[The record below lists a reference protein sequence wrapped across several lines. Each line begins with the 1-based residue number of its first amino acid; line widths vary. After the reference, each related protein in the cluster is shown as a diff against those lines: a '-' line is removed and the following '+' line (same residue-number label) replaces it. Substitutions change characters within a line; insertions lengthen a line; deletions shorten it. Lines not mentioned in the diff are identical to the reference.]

1 MRKMTARLF
10 ALLLAF
16 SSVLHAGQRLDVE
29 VRPTFGGKP
38 LAFDTLA
45 LETRAGQRVSLT
57 RCDLILSKAELLAAD
72 GNWLSAASWAAFV
85 SLREGR
91 TRFALSDIPA
101 GKFTRLRFLIGVP
114 PETNKGNPAAHPAGH
129 PLNPAVNGMHWGWQ
143 GGYIFAAVEGMW
155 RGKEGGL
162 SGYSFHV
169 ANDENLMTVEF
180 PLELDLQR
188 DQTLHLGFDASEI
201 FANVTI
207 TAEASTT
214 HSRPGD
220 SLAATLTANLP
231 KAFRVESLQPTPTR
245 QEAAAKSNALIA
257 ADATP
262 YRFRFSSTFPRPAL
276 PLDNPLTEE
285 GVMLGER
292 LFHDK
297 KLSGNG
303 TQSCA
308 DCHDRRHFF
317 SDERTFSIGAFGNTG
332 TRQSMPLY
340 NLAWKSS
347 FFWDGR
353 APTLRAQTLEP
364 IQNPIEM
371 HATLPDVVKAIEGGD
386 HYPKMFEDA
395 FGTPEINA
403 ERLSRALEQFL
414 LTLVSDD
421 SKFDQAMRGKAELS
435 PQEQRGAEL
444 FNTEFDPARGQRG
457 ADCFHCHGGPMFQS
471 AAFANNGLPLSEDLG
486 RQVTTKLEGD
496 RGKFAVPSLRN
507 IARTAPYMH
516 DGRFATLEEVIGHY
530 DHGLYR
536 SPTLDPNLAKHPA
549 EGLQLSDEE
558 KAALVAFLKALTDH
572 EFIRPGPLPD
582 PR

>member
-1 MRKMTARLF
+1 MTARLA

-16 SSVLHAGQRLDVE
+16 ASVLHAGQRLDVE
-29 VRPTFGGKP
+29 VRPTFGTKP

-45 LETRAGQRVSLT
+45 LETSAGQRVSLT
-57 RCDLILSKAELLAAD
+57 RCDLILSKAELMAAD
-72 GNWLSAASWAAFV
+72 GNWLSADSWSAFV

-91 TRFALSDIPA
+91 TRFALSDIPG
-101 GKFTRLRFLIGVP
+101 GKFTRLRFHIGVP
-114 PETNKGNPAAHPAGH
+114 PETNKGDPAVHPAGH

-180 PLELDLQR
+180 PLELDLHR

-201 FANVTI
+201 FAKVTI
-207 TAEASTT
+207 TGESSTT

-220 SLAATLTANLP
+220 ELAATLKANLP

-245 QEAAAKSNALIA
+245 AEAAAKSNALIA
-257 ADATP
+257 PDSTP

-317 SDERTFSIGAFGNTG
+317 SDARTFSIGAFGDTG

-353 APTLRAQTLEP
+353 APTLRAQSLQP
-364 IQNPIEM
+364 IENPIEM
-371 HATLPDVVKAIEGGD
+371 HAKLPEVVEHLKQAP
-386 HYPKMFEDA
+386 HYPEMFKAA
-395 FGTPEINA
+395 FGSPEINSD
-403 ERLSRALEQFL
+403 RLSRALEQFL

-421 SKFDQAMRGKAELS
+421 SKFDRAMRGQAQLTAE
-435 PQEQRGAEL
+435 EQRGAEL

-471 AAFANNGLPLSEDLG
+471 AAFSNNGLSLTKDAG
-486 RQVTTKLEGD
+486 RFDATKLDGD
-496 RGKFAVPSLRN
+496 HGKFAVPSLRN
-507 IARTAPYMH
+507 VARTAPYMH
-516 DGRFATLEEVIGHY
+516 DGRFATLEEVIDHY
-530 DHGLYR
+530 DHGLHQ
-536 SPTLDPNLAKHPA
+536 SPTLDPNLAKHPS
-549 EGLQLSDEE
+549 EGLQLSEAD
-558 KAALVAFLKALTDH
+558 KAALVAFLKTLTDH
-572 EFIRPGPLPD
+572 EFVRPGTPPAPQ

>member
-1 MRKMTARLF
+1 MISRLP
-10 ALLLAF
+10 ALLLAL
-16 SSVLHAGQRLDVE
+16 SSLLHAGQRLDVE
-29 VRPTFGGKP
+29 LRPTFGAKP
-38 LAFDTLA
+38 LAFDTLG
-45 LETRAGQRVSLT
+45 LETQGGQRVSLT

-72 GNWLSAASWAAFV
+72 GNWLSAESWAAFV

-101 GKFTRLRFLIGVP
+101 GKFSRLRFHIGVP
-114 PETNKGNPAAHPAGH
+114 PETNKGDPAAHPAGH

-155 RGKEGGL
+155 RDKGGGL

-169 ANDENLMTVEF
+169 ANDDNLMTVEF

-201 FANVTI
+201 FANVI
-207 TAEASTT
+207 ISAEASTT
-214 HSRPGD
+214 HSRAGD
-220 SLAATLTANLP
+220 PLAAALKANLP
-231 KAFRVESLQPTPTR
+231 KAFRVESLQPTATR

-257 ADATP
+257 PDATP

-285 GVMLGER
+285 GVILGER
-292 LFHDK
+292 LFHDR

-317 SDERTFSIGAFGNTG
+317 SDVRTFSIGAFGDTG

-353 APTLRAQTLEP
+353 TPTLRAQSLEP

-371 HATLPDVVKAIEGGD
+371 HAKLPEVVKAIEQGPN
-386 HYPKMFEDA
+386 YPDMFEDA

-403 ERLSRALEQFL
+403 DRLARALEQFL

-421 SKFDQAMRGKAELS
+421 SKFDHAMRGQAQLS
-435 PQEQRGAEL
+435 SLEQRGAEL

-471 AAFANNGLPLSEDLG
+471 TAFANNGLSLTKDAG
-486 RQVTTKLEGD
+486 RFDATKLEGD
-496 RGKFAVPSLRN
+496 RGKFSVPSLRN
-507 IARTAPYMH
+507 VARTAPYMH
-516 DGRFATLEEVIGHY
+516 DGRFTTLEEVIDHY
-530 DHGLYR
+530 DHGLER
-536 SPTLDPNLAKHPA
+536 SSTLDPNLAKHPS
-549 EGLQLSDEE
+549 EGLQLSAED
-558 KAALVAFLKALTDH
+558 KAALVAFLRTLTDH
-572 EFIRPGPLPD
+572 EFIRPGPPPI
-582 PR
+582 PRSR